1 MNETGNTEVLV
12 RRAWEAGVVGAGGA
26 GFPTHLKLRTRL
38 EWVVANGAECEPL
51 LHKDREL
58 MKHHA
63 AEVLRGLALAAE
75 AVGAS
80 RTAVGVKAKNRGAV
94 EALRKCGARNEAEET
109 ASEPNGQP
117 LLVLFG
123 DFYPSG
129 DEYEIVHRVTG
140 RLIPAGGIPPA
151 VGVLVQN
158 VETLFNVARAAE
170 GVPVTHT
177 LVTIGGRV
185 GRPLTAW
192 LPLGMRVADA
202 LDVAGGASIRDFVV
216 MESGVMMGRPLTDLD
231 VPVTKTTSGLLVL
244 PRRHKIVQRYLTPPE
259 VRRRVG
265 KSACDQCS
273 YCTELCPRYL
283 LGYDVRPHVV
293 MRSLGFSASGSPLWN
308 RFGRLCCGCGICT
321 LYACPEDLFP
331 REACLEAI
339 RHLRN
344 VGVADSPPS
353 GPPVVHPMKE
363 YRRVPLDLLMRKLDL
378 QEFDAEAPLEDVSLR
393 PPVVRIPLRQHV
405 GEPARPVVSVGDRV
419 SAGQLVADLPLEAR
433 GARVHASIS
442 GWVTKITEYVEI
454 SAARGTP

>member
-1 MNETGNTEVLV
+1 MNEAGNTETLV

-58 MKHHA
+58 MKRHA
-63 AEVLRGLALAAE
+63 AEVLQGLALAAE

-109 ASEPNGQP
+109 ASDPNGSP
-117 LLVLFG
+117 FLILFG
-123 DFYPSG
+123 NFYPSG
-129 DEYEIVHRVTG
+129 DEYEVVYRVTG
-140 RLIPAGGIPPA
+140 RLVPPGGIPPQ

-158 VETLFNVARAAE
+158 VETLFNLARAAE
-170 GVPVTHT
+170 GIPVTHT
-177 LVTIGGRV
+177 LVTIGGLVR
-185 GRPLTAW
+185 RPVTAW
-192 LPLGMRVADA
+192 LPVGTRVIDA
-202 LDVAGGASIRDFVV
+202 LEVAGGASVGNFVV
-216 MESGVMMGRPLTDLD
+216 MESGVMMGRLVADPAA
-231 VPVTKTTSGLLVL
+231 PVTKTTSGLLVL
-244 PRRHKIVQRYLTPPE
+244 PRRHKVVQRYLTPPD
-259 VRRRVG
+259 VQRRIG

-321 LYACPEDLFP
+321 LYSCPEDLFP

-339 RHLRN
+339 RDLRN
-344 VGVADSPPS
+344 AGVTDSRQ
-353 GPPVVHPMKE
+353 GEPPVVHPMKE
-363 YRRVPLDLLMRKLDL
+363 YRRVPFDLLMRKLNL

-405 GEPARPVVSVGDRV
+405 GEPACPVVSVGDRV